1 MLPFFANT
9 SLLEAD
15 ISPLRPNFQNYLTC
29 GDTANDIE
37 FFGLNAY
44 EWCGNNSYG
53 GSGYSALNAQVQ
65 NFPVPIF
72 FSETGCIVPEPRL
85 FQDQSAI
92 FGSDMGG
99 TWSGAIIY
107 EWIQEDNHY
116 GLITYG
122 GGNTNALNYAAP
134 AGGFSRSGTP
144 TPITPDFSNLK
155 SVWATLTPSGVRE
168 AVYSPSIT
176 PPPCPAETPGIWNIN
191 GNAPIPPV
199 GQAAVQTSNGAGTSS
214 LLKSTPVPPPVPPP
228 IIVMP
233 HSALNPSSISPSFI
247 PTFSSAPASSSS
259 DFSSLMSASQ
269 SPVSSGNTASA
280 TAASRTGSSIGIATS
295 TITVATAASASASG
309 TKGAAAGGKEI
320 TGMSLGLAGVLLG
333 FVWWM

>member
-85 FQDQSAI
+85 FQDQNAI
-92 FGSDMGG
+92 FGSEMGG

-122 GGNTNALNYAAP
+122 GGNTNAFNSAAP

-199 GQAAVQTSNGAGTSS
+199 GQAAVQTSHGAGISS
-214 LLKSTPVPPPVPPP
+214 IPLKSTPVTPP
-228 IIVMP
+228 IIVIP
-233 HSALNPSSISPSFI
+233 HSAYNPSSL
-247 PTFSSAPASSSS
+247 SSSLIS
-259 DFSSLMSASQ
+259 ALLQALLYSFLTFLHSCQLLSLLFLQ
-269 SPVSSGNTASA
+269 VILL
-280 TAASRTGSSIGIATS
+280 RQLQLQ
-295 TITVATAASASASG
+295 V
-309 TKGAAAGGKEI
+309 
-320 TGMSLGLAGVLLG
+320 LGRALALLLARLMARLLLLQQVPAVLKVQLQEERRLQACHWDWQV
-333 FVWWM
+333 FC

>member
-85 FQDQSAI
+85 FQDQNAI
-92 FGSDMGG
+92 FGSEMGG

-122 GGNTNALNYAAP
+122 GGNTNAFNSAAP

-199 GQAAVQTSNGAGTSS
+199 GQAAVQTSHGAGISS
-214 LLKSTPVPPPVPPP
+214 IPLKSTPVTPP
-228 IIVMP
+228 IIVIP
-233 HSALNPSSISPSFI
+233 HSAYNPSSL
-247 PTFSSAPASSSS
+247 SSSLISAFTSSPAVFFS
-259 DFSSLMSASQ
+259 DLSSLMSASQ
-269 SPVSSGNTASA
+269 SPVSSGNTASS
-280 TAASRTGSSIGIATS
+280 TAASSAGSSVGIATS
-295 TITVATAASASASG
+295 TINGPASAASASASG

-320 TGMSLGLAGVLLG
+320 AGMSLGLAGVLLG